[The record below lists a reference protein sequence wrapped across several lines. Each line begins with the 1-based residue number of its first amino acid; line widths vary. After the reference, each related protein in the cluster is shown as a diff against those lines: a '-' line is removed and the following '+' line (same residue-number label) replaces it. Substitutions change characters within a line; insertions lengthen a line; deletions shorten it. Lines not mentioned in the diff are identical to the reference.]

1 MKCCLLLL
9 CMISVL
15 EVSAMEEI
23 LIDLP
28 KENTLLD
35 ILEDSDRLEALLEK
49 SNNLFGIINTCPR
62 IKTLFN
68 ARGSK
73 KEKEY
78 YKYSTEI
85 LMNLMAKEFNK
96 KSNHETLQGLTEI
109 RVTMLI
115 DKSGLLEKLTLS
127 DLHRYG
133 PIKYSVDYVNVQKIL
148 ERIQYKFKQTI
159 IQDECGK
166 YEIYVTARWK
176 MPE

>member
-1 MKCCLLLL
+1 
-9 CMISVL
+9 MITVL

-23 LIDLP
+23 LSDHP
-28 KENTLLD
+28 KENTLLN

-49 SNNLFGIINTCPR
+49 SKGLFGITDACPK
-62 IKTLFN
+62 ITNLLS

-85 LMNLMAKEFNK
+85 LMDLMGKEFNK
-96 KSNHETLQGLTEI
+96 KSNHETIQGLTEL

-115 DKSGLLEKLTLS
+115 DKSGLLEKVTLS
-127 DLHRYG
+127 DVYPYG
-133 PIKYSVDYVNVQKIL
+133 PIKNAIDYINVQKIL

-159 IQDECGK
+159 IQNECGK
-166 YEIYVTARWK
+166 YEIYATARWK

>member
-1 MKCCLLLL
+1 
-9 CMISVL
+9 
-15 EVSAMEEI
+15 MEATI
-23 LIDLP
+23 VDLP
-28 KENTLLD
+28 KESAFLD
-35 ILEDSDRLEALLEK
+35 IIEDRSRLEALLEK
-49 SNNLFGIINTCPR
+49 SNNLFGVINTCPR

-85 LMNLMAKEFNK
+85 LMDLMEKEFNK
-96 KSNHETLQGLTEI
+96 KINHITIQGLTELRI
-109 RVTMLI
+109 TMLI

-166 YEIYVTARWK
+166 YEIYMTARWK